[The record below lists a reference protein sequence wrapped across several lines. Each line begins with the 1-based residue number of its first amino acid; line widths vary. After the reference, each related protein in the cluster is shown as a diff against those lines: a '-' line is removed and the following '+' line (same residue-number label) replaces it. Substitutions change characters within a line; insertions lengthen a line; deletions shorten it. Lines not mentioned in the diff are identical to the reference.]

1 VLVNPTY
8 ISNSPTKIPAPKIFH
23 YKTHIAEQSL
33 YHTLPTVPV
42 YSSLLML
49 RWIKDHGGVANMYQ
63 NAQQK
68 AAIMYQE
75 IDTNPNFVG
84 RAPLEKRSI
93 ANACFHGKSPEIEA
107 QFLTFAEERGIY
119 GIKGFPTIGGFR
131 ASMYNGMPI
140 ESVQYLVSIM
150 QEFSAQAL

>member
-1 VLVNPTY
+1 
-8 ISNSPTKIPAPKIFH
+8 
-23 YKTHIAEQSL
+23 
-33 YHTLPTVPV
+33 
-42 YSSLLML
+42 ML

-107 QFLTFAEERGIY
+107 QFLTFAEARGIN